1 MKITDQITSR
11 SLCTNGTIRPYM
23 LEWILGASHS
33 SQHEMFKLTMAAWIY
48 QQYNDR
54 KSDDIPHSYYIKK
67 RNVQLQEH
75 V

>member
-33 SQHEMFKLTMAAWIY
+33 SQHEMFKLTMAA
-48 QQYNDR
+48 
-54 KSDDIPHSYYIKK
+54 
-67 RNVQLQEH
+67 
-75 V
+75 